1 MNLISADLDIL
12 ESKELVNSTQLP
24 FPSELPQF
32 IEYLVCISLIAPKML
47 DADDGTNVSRNN
59 FPRSAI
65 ILDLNIESNNP
76 CYIAQRYSTSLSPFF
91 STIIETYSGEKLFPG
106 QSSSKGK

>member
-65 ILDLNIESNNP
+65 ILDLNIESNNLP
-76 CYIAQRYSTSLSPFF
+76 SLLLFDNNRNVFWRKTF
-91 STIIETYSGEKLFPG
+91 SR
-106 QSSSKGK
+106 SKFVKRE